1 MSENKIFQ
9 SAIFHSYCAAEEF
22 VKNHNIKEYEIYYDK
37 TSSIPT
43 ATLHYFIEPEE
54 PKEPEEPE
62 KSSDIREFIIGALVG
77 YLEDKKY
84 RSRELESIAGAVA
97 QYFDDIEWVE
107 IY

>member
-1 MSENKIFQ
+1 MSENKILQ

-54 PKEPEEPE
+54 PEELDE
-62 KSSDIREFIIGALVG
+62 KSSNIREFIIGALVG

-84 RSRELESIAGAVA
+84 RSRELESVA
-97 QYFDDIEWVE
+97 AEVANYFDDIEWVE